1 MGNQP
6 NNAFPAV
13 LDFFPLKIT
22 YFQDM
27 SWPRATLQCYMV
39 DHHKEINL
47 VNPEGNQSWIFIG
60 RTGAETE
67 TSVLWPPDAK
77 NWLIGKDPEMGKIE
91 GRRAGDDR
99 GWDGWMAPPTGW
111 TWVWASS
118 RSWWWTGEPGL
129 LQSMGSQRVGHD
141 WSTKPMNWTEIIILN
156 NEKNQYN

>member
-67 TSVLWPPDAK
+67 TSVLWPPDAE
-77 NWLIGKDPEMGKIE
+77 NRLIGKDPEMGTIE
-91 GRRAGDDR
+91 GRKKQEMTEDEMVGWHHRLDGHESEQAPEVGD
-99 GWDGWMAPPTGW
+99 GQESLACCSPW
-111 TWVWASS
+111 
-118 RSWWWTGEPGL
+118 
-129 LQSMGSQRVGHD
+129 GHKESD
-141 WSTKPMNWTEIIILN
+141 MTDQLNRWTEL
-156 NEKNQYN
+156 KSSY

>member
-77 NWLIGKDPEMGKIE
+77 NRLIGKDPEMGKIE
-91 GRRAGDDR
+91 GRKSRRWQRMRWLDGTTDWMDMSLSKLQELVMDRRAWPAAVHGVTKSR
-99 GWDGWMAPPTGW
+99 
-111 TWVWASS
+111 TW
-118 RSWWWTGEPGL
+118 L
-129 LQSMGSQRVGHD
+129 I
-141 WSTKPMNWTEIIILN
+141 N
-156 NEKNQYN
+156 

>member
-6 NNAFPAV
+6 NSALPAV
-13 LDFFPLKIT
+13 LDYFPLKIT

-67 TSVLWPPDAK
+67 ISVLWPPDAK

-91 GRRAGDDR
+91 GRKSRRWQRMRWLDSTTNWMDMSLSKLQELVMDR
-99 GWDGWMAPPTGW
+99 GAWPAAVRGVTKSR
-111 TWVWASS
+111 TWLS
-118 RSWWWTGEPGL
+118 
-129 LQSMGSQRVGHD
+129 
-141 WSTKPMNWTEIIILN
+141 N
-156 NEKNQYN
+156 